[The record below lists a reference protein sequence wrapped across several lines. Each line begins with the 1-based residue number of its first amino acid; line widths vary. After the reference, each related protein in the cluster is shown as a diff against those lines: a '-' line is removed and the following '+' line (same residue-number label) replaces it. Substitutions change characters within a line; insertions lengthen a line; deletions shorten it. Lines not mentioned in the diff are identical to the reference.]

1 MNKMTGRD
9 MIKWIQE
16 NQAEDL
22 PFLIRRPGQKDEET
36 IKEEDLEIK
45 MSVVEGSNGQGQYKK
60 YFII

>member
-1 MNKMTGRD
+1 MTGRD
-9 MIKWIQE
+9 MIKWIQD

-45 MSVVEGSNGQGQYKK
+45 VSVVEGRNGQGQYKK
-60 YFII
+60 YFLI

>member
-1 MNKMTGRD
+1 MTGRD
-9 MIKWIQE
+9 MIKWIQD

-22 PFLIRRPGQKDEET
+22 QFLIRRPGQKDEET

-60 YFII
+60 YFLI

>member
-1 MNKMTGRD
+1 MKGRD
-9 MIKWIQE
+9 MIKWIQD

-36 IKEEDLEIK
+36 IKEEDMEIK

-60 YFII
+60 YFLI

>member
-1 MNKMTGRD
+1 MTGRD

-22 PFLIRRPGQKDEET
+22 QFLIRRPGQKDEET

-60 YFII
+60 YFLI

>member
-1 MNKMTGRD
+1 MMTGRD
-9 MIKWIQE
+9 MIKWIQD

-60 YFII
+60 YFLI

>member
-1 MNKMTGRD
+1 MTGRD
-9 MIKWIQE
+9 MIKWIQD

-22 PFLIRRPGQKDEET
+22 PFLIRRPGQKESET

-60 YFII
+60 YFLI

>member
-1 MNKMTGRD
+1 MMTGRD
-9 MIKWIQE
+9 MIKWIQD

-22 PFLIRRPGQKDEET
+22 PFLIRRPGKKDEET

-60 YFII
+60 YFLI